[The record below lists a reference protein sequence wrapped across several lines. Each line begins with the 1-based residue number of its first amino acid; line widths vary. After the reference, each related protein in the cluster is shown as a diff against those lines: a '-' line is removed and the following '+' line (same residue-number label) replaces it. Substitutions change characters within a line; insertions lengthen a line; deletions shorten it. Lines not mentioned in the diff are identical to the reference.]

1 MSHVYNN
8 LFLWWILNVD
18 INSWLE
24 KHYWNLREVAAEPYL
39 TSQVLS
45 ISPADG
51 NANNNKSNN
60 IWFDYKLQTP
70 EAARAGGGGTTVRR
84 GLEGTWHRIPPPP
97 VTPGSSSKL
106 PPDPEPHLLT
116 SDTESWQHATTSE
129 EYSSNSREIEISVLC
144 CARKNE
150 KSNYNFIN
158 CSKNRR
164 RLAYYIFQILWSS
177 LIKKNGSKRDET
189 VEKGVTYH
197 WWSFELPLLR
207 RLKLSW

>member
-1 MSHVYNN
+1 MQTITNQIIS
-8 LFLWWILNVD
+8 D
-18 INSWLE
+18 
-24 KHYWNLREVAAEPYL
+24 L
-39 TSQVLS
+39 TT
-45 ISPADG
+45 
-51 NANNNKSNN
+51 N
-60 IWFDYKLQTP
+60 YKLRRRHGLVVAGP
-70 EAARAGGGGTTVRR
+70 RFAADWRELDTAF
-84 GLEGTWHRIPPPP
+84 LLLQLLQDPPPSCLQ
-97 VTPGSSSKL
+97 TRSLTFL
-106 PPDPEPHLLT
+106 PPT
-116 SDTESWQHATTSE
+116 RSRRNMRHATTSE

>member
-1 MSHVYNN
+1 MD
-8 LFLWWILNVD
+8 FE
-18 INSWLE
+18 INIWLE
-24 KHYWNLREVAAEPYL
+24 KIWKSDWNLRVVAAEPYL

-60 IWFDYKLQTP
+60 IWFDYKLQTL

-129 EYSSNSREIEISVLC
+129 EYSSISREIEISVLC

-177 LIKKNGSKRDET
+177 LIKKNGSKRDEI

>member
-1 MSHVYNN
+1 MDLTSTFVWKN
-8 LFLWWILNVD
+8 
-18 INSWLE
+18 
-24 KHYWNLREVAAEPYL
+24 YWNLRVVAAEPYL

-45 ISPADG
+45 ISKADG

-97 VTPGSSSKL
+97 VSSSKL

-116 SDTESWQHATTSE
+116 SDTGSVALSHPAITWKKF
-129 EYSSNSREIEISVLC
+129 SSNSQ
-144 CARKNE
+144 NG

-164 RLAYYIFQILWSS
+164 RLAYYYYIFQILWSS
-177 LIKKNGSKRDET
+177 LIKKNGRKRDEI
-189 VEKGVTYH
+189 VEKGVTYQ
-197 WWSFELPLLR
+197 WRSFLY
-207 RLKLSW
+207 

>member
-1 MSHVYNN
+1 M
-8 LFLWWILNVD
+8 
-18 INSWLE
+18 
-24 KHYWNLREVAAEPYL
+24 AAEPYL

-45 ISPADG
+45 ISLADG

-60 IWFDYKLQTP
+60 IWFDYKLQTL

-97 VTPGSSSKL
+97 VSSSKL

-116 SDTESWQHATTSE
+116 SDTGSVALSHPATTWNLE
-129 EYSSNSREIEISVLC
+129 GIFSNLAHAVHG
-144 CARKNE
+144 KNG

-164 RLAYYIFQILWSS
+164 RLAYYYYIFQILWSS
-177 LIKKNGSKRDET
+177 LIKKNGRKRDEI

-197 WWSFELPLLR
+197 WRSLKLPLLR
-207 RLKLSW
+207 RLKLSS